1 MFTTEQITKMLEF
14 YYEIDVD
21 NCGMTNKDWLDL
33 VVQALTDK
41 DFMIDFMDEFM
52 EYLEE
57 RELTLSKFFKLSER

>member
-1 MFTTEQITKMLEF
+1 MFTPEQITKMIEF

-21 NCGMTNKDWLDL
+21 NCWMTNKDWLDL
-33 VVQALTDK
+33 VVQAITDK

-57 RELTLSKFFKLSER
+57 RELTLSKFFKL

>member
-1 MFTTEQITKMLEF
+1 MLEF

-21 NCGMTNKDWLDL
+21 NCGITNKDWLDL

-57 RELTLSKFFKLSER
+57 RELTLNKFFKLSE